1 MSSLQMIKD
10 HLTFHYFYVTDT
22 SKVFLLEI
30 NKTLRN

>member
-22 SKVFLLEI
+22 KKKDFLLEL
-30 NKTLRN
+30 NK